1 MIIIIIIIII
11 IIQQTSV
18 YFSGDKETYG
28 KTIEWKIAHR
38 KKIAKSYFRITPV
51 KLDMHDDE
59 SKNRIFIDEDF
70 NLHIKKA
77 SIRRYYAPHLKF

>member
-1 MIIIIIIIII
+1 LEFVAGTAYPSEVPEITACFKWGSCYSI
-11 IIQQTSV
+11 
-18 YFSGDKETYG
+18 FSFMCMFCGSLFVLFLLV
-28 KTIEWKIAHR
+28 I
-38 KKIAKSYFRITPV
+38 
-51 KLDMHDDE
+51 MHDDE